1 MKIKF
6 ITFFFSL
13 LSALA
18 NAQNSEHLSFK
29 GVPIN
34 GTLNEYIIKM
44 KQNGFRHIQTKDG
57 TAFLKGDFAGYKDC
71 YIGVSTLTKKNLVS
85 KITVSFSEQNSW
97 SLLSSNYFNLKEMLT
112 EKYGQPFEIVE
123 KFSTYEP
130 NDDGSKMILVNL
142 DACKYV
148 TTYETDKGRIELSIK
163 GGNSG
168 ALVLLSYFDKIN
180 GAIIN
185 ATAKDDL

>member
-1 MKIKF
+1 
-6 ITFFFSL
+6 
-13 LSALA
+13 
-18 NAQNSEHLSFK
+18 
-29 GVPIN
+29 
-34 GTLNEYIIKM
+34 
-44 KQNGFRHIQTKDG
+44 
-57 TAFLKGDFAGYKDC
+57 
-71 YIGVSTLTKKNLVS
+71 
-85 KITVSFSEQNSW
+85 
-97 SLLSSNYFNLKEMLT
+97 MLT

-130 NDDGSKMILVNL
+130 NDDGSKMILVKL

-163 GGNSG
+163 GDNSG